1 LNLLFTFF
9 TSSKK
14 NQNQNQ
20 KIKKPKSQKKK
31 KNLSIQLKA
40 WALKLPSMKSPK
52 LGAWAPNDSQSPQ
65 GPKPKSLS
73 IHPILNGHDLQ
84 PLLIFKICIFKKNKR
99 LWIVF
104 QKKVFFQDQES
115 LFF

>member
-1 LNLLFTFF
+1 LFELHFSF
-9 TSSKK
+9 KK
-14 NQNQNQ
+14 KFKKIK
-20 KIKKPKSQKKK
+20 KIKKPK
-31 KNLSIQLKA
+31 KNLTFQLRA

-65 GPKPKSLS
+65 GPKPESPS
-73 IHPILNGHDLQ
+73 IHPMLNGHDLQ
-84 PLLIFKICIFKKNKR
+84 PLLVFKICIFKKNKR